1 MRLTEGRKKRQWGVK
16 SKKVACDSCQNCSG
30 LTFTGFYT
38 QRTDSASSQYLFGSL
53 TTSKV
58 SMCQT
63 LTLLKTAQTA
73 FSNHEIHHSPG
84 ADKPVPSPTPNLLFL
99 ISYSGRI
106 WNVNSLFPSFPS
118 VITAMDSSSWF
129 QAIFTAKS
137 LSDVLTG
144 KYSLQWK
151 KETVLSVDAL
161 NFCSP
166 GGQLHTAQ
174 RISNLGKFLFWIPEL
189 QILVAAKQTS
199 TKKNGVLSDL
209 HIFPQTASNILRQ

>member
-1 MRLTEGRKKRQWGVK
+1 
-16 SKKVACDSCQNCSG
+16 
-30 LTFTGFYT
+30 
-38 QRTDSASSQYLFGSL
+38 
-53 TTSKV
+53 
-58 SMCQT
+58 MCQT

-137 LSDVLTG
+137 LSDALTG
-144 KYSLQWK
+144 KYSLQ
-151 KETVLSVDAL
+151 
-161 NFCSP
+161 
-166 GGQLHTAQ
+166 
-174 RISNLGKFLFWIPEL
+174 
-189 QILVAAKQTS
+189 
-199 TKKNGVLSDL
+199 
-209 HIFPQTASNILRQ
+209 